1 MSGYIEIPRGLYSEL
16 ISNIEQAGISYE
28 VTDERQA
35 GRPIRVSFHG
45 ELRDEQKPA
54 LEEMMRHD
62 NGILYAATAFGKTVV
77 CSAMIAEKKVNTLI
91 LLEASSLMEQWRS
104 SLEKF
109 FNYRGTITRI

>member
-1 MSGYIEIPRGLYSEL
+1 
-16 ISNIEQAGISYE
+16 
-28 VTDERQA
+28 
-35 GRPIRVSFHG
+35 
-45 ELRDEQKPA
+45 
-54 LEEMMRHD
+54 MRHD

-109 FNYRGTITRI
+109 LIIEEPLPEYRTKTGRIKTRKNLIGTLQGAHDSLTGVIDMPWLVLFAKRESFTNS